1 MTGPEDIPPDTVPT
15 DPHGPDPE
23 GIPDPMP
30 EDLQEGAAEEAS
42 RTEDDDIEHMD
53 GPAPTG

>member
-1 MTGPEDIPPDTVPT
+1 MAEDEIIDNVPT
-15 DPHGPDPE
+15 DPYGDDPE

-30 EDLQEGAAEEAS
+30 DELQQGAAEEAS
-42 RTEDDDIEHMD
+42 RTEDDDIEHME